1 MEPRRICCVHR
12 GEASPRPFELLGDWP
27 AKSAWLISSA
37 QLGRRGGGSCRH
49 CAAMATTR
57 SGSSLGI
64 CAEDKQTR
72 GLVTA
77 QEKQRGPVHQSMAWW
92 GIGGGG
98 GGVWGCGPPPAGPP
112 TAFRGTRVFRALPHH
127 PPPPPHHQ
135 VPATPQPSSHA
146 TCPQE

>member
-1 MEPRRICCVHR
+1 MGAGRPLTEEAWLAIVPMEPRRICCVHR
-12 GEASPRPFELLGDWP
+12 GEASPRPFEILRDWP

-49 CAAMATTR
+49 CAAMVATR

-64 CAEDKQTR
+64 CAEDQQAR

-92 GIGGGG
+92 GVGV
-98 GGVWGCGPPPAGPP
+98 GGVVFGALAGPP
-112 TAFRGTRVFRALPHH
+112 TAPHQKKF
-127 PPPPPHHQ
+127 PPGNN
-135 VPATPQPSSHA
+135 ANW
-146 TCPQE
+146 